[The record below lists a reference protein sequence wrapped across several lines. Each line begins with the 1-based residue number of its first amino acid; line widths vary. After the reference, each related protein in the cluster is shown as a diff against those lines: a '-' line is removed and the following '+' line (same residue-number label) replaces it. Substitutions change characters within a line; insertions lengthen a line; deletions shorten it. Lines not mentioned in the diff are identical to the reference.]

1 MLTHARR
8 ALLRTLTKGI
18 VAVGMAGLML
28 GSSTTAHAT
37 PSARFIY
44 IRGKG
49 TETCPSET
57 EVREAV
63 HVRLGYEP
71 FSILATSTMFIEV
84 TAVKGGFA
92 AKLKLVDAGNDV
104 RGDRVLEVRGNC
116 ADLMDA
122 LALTI
127 SIAIDPMSIV
137 RGAATPPASAEA
149 EITAEAESAAHS
161 PTLDAEAPALQPV
174 TESSSGSDQV
184 AAENAD
190 ERSSP
195 MAYVSVAPLVSLGS
209 APALSVGGSFGVD
222 GRLGWLVGGIEGRAD
237 LASSAATDG
246 PRRIQG
252 SLLAGT
258 FLAGVREGPFFASG
272 VLLLGRVSATSTG
285 VAEPRDASALL
296 FATGARIGLAVP
308 LADRLEAR
316 ARAEVLANLTRHTLE
331 LGGQEVFEYPAALG
345 SVSVGVAM
353 RFW

>member
-1 MLTHARR
+1 MT
-8 ALLRTLTKGI
+8 G
-18 VAVGMAGLML
+18 VVL
-28 GSSTTAHAT
+28 GSSPAAHAA

-84 TAVKGGFA
+84 TAVKRGFA
-92 AKLKLVDAGNDV
+92 ANLKLVDAGNNV

-127 SIAIDPMSIV
+127 SIAIDPMSIA
-137 RGAATPPASAEA
+137 RDETTPPAIADVDTTAAET
-149 EITAEAESAAHS
+149 EPVVESASHS
-161 PTLDAEAPALQPV
+161 PTLDDEAPASPAV
-174 TESSSGSDQV
+174 AESASESRPLEATKADGRPSRV
-184 AAENAD
+184 A
-190 ERSSP
+190 
-195 MAYVSVAPLVSLGS
+195 SVAVGPVVSLGS
-209 APALSVGGSFGVD
+209 APALAVGGAFGVD
-222 GRLGWLVGGIEGRAD
+222 GRLGLLFGGIEGRAD
-237 LASSAATDG
+237 LASSAETSG
-246 PRRIQG
+246 PRRVQG

-258 FLAGVREGPFFASG
+258 LFAGVREGPFFATG
-272 VLLLGRVSATSTG
+272 VVLLGRISATSSG
-285 VAEPRDASALL
+285 VADPRDASALL
-296 FATGARIGLAVP
+296 LATGARVGLAVP
-308 LADRLEAR
+308 LTDRLEAR

-331 LGGQEVFEYPAALG
+331 LGGQEVYEYPAALG

-353 RFW
+353 RIW